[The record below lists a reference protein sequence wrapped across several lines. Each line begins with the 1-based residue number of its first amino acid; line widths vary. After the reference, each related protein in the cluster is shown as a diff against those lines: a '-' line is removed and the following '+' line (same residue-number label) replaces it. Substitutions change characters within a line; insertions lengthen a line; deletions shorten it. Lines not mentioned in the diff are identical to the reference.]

1 MQAELSLYV
10 NINTTALCEKPC
22 QTSSLD
28 EPSYWGSAVTSKGT
42 MPPPASATTVP
53 LLAGDRT
60 DVHQSR
66 IFGSRNLSQAQMWK
80 NPPGPHVSG
89 IGTCCLGTASAY
101 PPLQKWTERRKDD
114 KKSFRIWKLDQGDLG
129 RKVRNKPKLVC
140 EPCDRHPVS
149 AIPSHIHCCFHRNP
163 NSLSRC
169 CRSVQPAYS
178 TGKPT
183 PCTYFG
189 ICLRCFPKQTT
200 VNNTQVLWLVQ
211 KPNEI
216 LPCGCWPLIPCV
228 SAGWGAP
235 RSDFIQINQ
244 NTTNQNMSTDYFQ
257 GTGTFLK
264 IYIMQIACQ
273 LMCNRL

>member
-10 NINTTALCEKPC
+10 NINTMALCEKPC

-66 IFGSRNLSQAQMWK
+66 VFGSRNLSRAQMWK
-80 NPPGPHVSG
+80 KSPRSPRFGNRNVPSGNSKHLPPFAEMHRVKKRW
-89 IGTCCLGTASAY
+89 
-101 PPLQKWTERRKDD
+101 QKVIPD
-114 KKSFRIWKLDQGDLG
+114 
-129 RKVRNKPKLVC
+129 LVC
-140 EPCDRHPVS
+140 KPCDRHPAS
-149 AIPSHIHCCFHRNP
+149 AIPSHVRCCFHRNP
-163 NSLSRC
+163 NSLSWC

-178 TGKPT
+178 TEKPT
-183 PCTYFG
+183 PCISFG
-189 ICLRCFPKQTT
+189 IYLRCFPKQTI
-200 VNNTQVLWLVQ
+200 VNNTRVLWLVQ
-211 KPNEI
+211 KLNEV

-235 RSDFIQINQ
+235 RSNFIQINQ
-244 NTTNQNMSTDYFQ
+244 NTTKQNMS
-257 GTGTFLK
+257 K
-264 IYIMQIACQ
+264 IYIVQITCQ